1 MEERGGRSDG
11 GSDLMGDLSTF
22 VGELSKS
29 MLGVSQQ
36 SYTAALDGEGVAAL
50 RDFVD
55 EKASMLVLVRHSA
68 PSSDVDATKLVL
80 KAASLATE
88 VSVMIK
94 GGSCAIVVAKANG
107 HLESALPLSQQ
118 LLVTTLTNENL
129 VDSLLTCIQKSVM
142 PLLEGYFSP
151 VNTRSAHID
160 AANRE
165 KDFIADPVAA
175 SLVRKKV
182 CTCGIPKE
190 TFPCMRNAKKKVM
203 SV

>member
-1 MEERGGRSDG
+1 MSEGG
-11 GSDLMGDLSTF
+11 DLMGDLSTF

-29 MLGVSQQ
+29 ILGVSQQ
-36 SYTAALDGEGVAAL
+36 SYTAAINGEGAVAL

-68 PSSDVDATKLVL
+68 PSSGVDATKLGL

-88 VSVMIK
+88 VSSMIK
-94 GGSCAIVVAKANG
+94 GGSSAIVVAKANG
-107 HLESALPLSQQ
+107 HLETTLPLSQQ
-118 LLVTTLTNENL
+118 LVVTTLTNENL

-151 VNTRSAHID
+151 GNTRSAHID

-165 KDFIADPVAA
+165 KGFVADPVAA

-182 CTCGIPKE
+182 RTHDIQNEKNSHVCEMPNTIAYI
-190 TFPCMRNAKKKVM
+190 FISLAL
-203 SV
+203 